1 MVSSFD
7 YYLMAKRI
15 YEKCREYGHPES
27 VCNEISREFI
37 RSDTDIPFSDVME
50 ELIEEVRMGRIDKKY
65 IDILTDIAAYN
76 GIEIPHKVTYILYAF
91 RKRKG
96 KDGMKR
102 VLPYIF
108 EPLEKVYKH
117 LKSGDYKNLDTALN
131 NIKRQIS
138 ELRNLIY
145 PPGKS
150 IYDIREWSN
159 QADTVVETI
168 MQKITE
174 SEKLNKPTSLEELL
188 QAARQ
193 AIEREKSKHYR

>member
-15 YEKCREYGHPES
+15 YERCREYGHPES
-27 VCNEISREFI
+27 VCDKISHEFI
-37 RSDTDIPFSDVME
+37 EGYTDVPFSDVIE
-50 ELIEEVRMGRIDKKY
+50 EIIEEVRMGRIDKKY
-65 IDILTDIAAYN
+65 IDILTNIAAYD

-96 KDGMKR
+96 KEGMKK

-108 EPLEKVYKH
+108 EPLEKIYKH
-117 LKSGDYKNLDTALN
+117 LKSGDYKNLDEVLN
-131 NIKRQIS
+131 NAKRQIS
-138 ELRNLIY
+138 ELRNLVY
-145 PPGKS
+145 PPSKS
-150 IYDIREWSN
+150 IYDIYEWSN
-159 QADTVVETI
+159 QADTVVEAI

-174 SEKLNKPTSLEELL
+174 SEKLNKPTSLEGLL
-188 QAARQ
+188 QATRQ